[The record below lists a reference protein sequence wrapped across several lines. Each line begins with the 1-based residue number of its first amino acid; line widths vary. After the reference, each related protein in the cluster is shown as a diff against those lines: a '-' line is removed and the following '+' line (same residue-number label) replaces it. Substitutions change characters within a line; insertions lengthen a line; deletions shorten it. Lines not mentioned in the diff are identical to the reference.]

1 MKIKFWGTRGSIP
14 TPARDCMKYG
24 GNTPC
29 IEVMFP
35 GSDELIILD
44 AGTGIRK
51 LGIDLMKR
59 YDKINAHL
67 FITHSHW
74 DHIQGIPFFNPIYSD
89 KNSFTIMGCASVNKY
104 IDKSLHDLMNPPYFP
119 VGMEALRAHI
129 KFIDKCEGGLTIGHA
144 KVSVCR
150 VNHPGDA
157 MAFKI
162 TEAGKTFVYM
172 TDNELHSPML
182 NEVPYAQLV
191 DFAQGADL
199 LVHDAQYTPEEYL
212 LKEGWG
218 HSSYVDAVNFACDA
232 QVKKLLL
239 FHHEPE
245 YNDLKIDGIIK
256 HCRVLLKERGCAIAC
271 AGACEG
277 AVWIV

>member
-1 MKIKFWGTRGSIP
+1 MSLLHDPMHPGEVLKELYLDPLDIGAIGLARRLGVPRTRIERLVKGATSM
-14 TPARDCMKYG
+14 TPDTALRLARVAQGAADAAFAG
-24 GNTPC
+24 GN
-29 IEVMFP
+29 
-35 GSDELIILD
+35 SHDW
-44 AGTGIRK
+44 
-51 LGIDLMKR
+51 DL
-59 YDKINAHL
+59 A
-67 FITHSHW
+67 
-74 DHIQGIPFFNPIYSD
+74 
-89 KNSFTIMGCASVNKY
+89 A
-104 IDKSLHDLMNPPYFP
+104 
-119 VGMEALRAHI
+119 
-129 KFIDKCEGGLTIGHA
+129 
-144 KVSVCR
+144 
-150 VNHPGDA
+150 
-157 MAFKI
+157 
-162 TEAGKTFVYM
+162 
-172 TDNELHSPML
+172 
-182 NEVPYAQLV
+182 
-191 DFAQGADL
+191 ADL